1 MTTEADIRE
10 LYSIKDDGEFKEKV
24 IDVLYDLIG
33 RIRDLE
39 SDIGGMVLKEYKD
52 YK

>member
-10 LYSIKDDGEFKEKV
+10 LYSIMDDGEFKEKV
-24 IDVLYDLIG
+24 INVLYDLIG

-39 SDIGGMVLKEYKD
+39 SDVGHLVMKEYK
-52 YK
+52 